1 MVEGARRIWG
11 TLKNFPS
18 TAVLGAI
25 SKLTEVK
32 DSLQIRRKFKKL
44 TGNKMLWWFVIH
56 CEEEILC
63 KLDAE
68 WEKVKFQTGWTL
80 QKCYKPANEEEQP
93 GTDRNTQMQSATLP
107 ESQYNLGHQAD
118 GSSTTM
124 LDTETPIDTNSS
136 NEVNLVQPAETV
148 SPSNPDHQE
157 GNSADPFLDRESPQP
172 PTPQ

>member
-1 MVEGARRIWG
+1 MSSGKVVVEGARRIWG

-107 ESQYNLGHQAD
+107 ESQYNLEHQAN

-124 LDTETPIDTNSS
+124 LD
-136 NEVNLVQPAETV
+136 AETSIV
-148 SPSNPDHQE
+148 IPIPLMMVIWSNQQKL
-157 GNSADPFLDRESPQP
+157 FLLLTQSTRKA
-172 PTPQ
+172 TLLILF